1 VEKDEL
7 AIQRL
12 VEKWR
17 LAWEEGDLQAC
28 IACYHPD
35 YKRGGMDRS
44 GWGKYLQNRFKSAAK
59 RDIQLSDLHIQMNGS
74 TAVVTFK
81 QHYQTETYQDYG
93 VKTLHLRRDRNHW
106 TILEENW
113 QPLSGQG

>member
-1 VEKDEL
+1 
-7 AIQRL
+7 L

-17 LAWEEGDLQAC
+17 LAWEEGDLQAY

-44 GWGKYLQNRFKSAAK
+44 GWGKYMESLFESAAK
-59 RDIQLSDLHIQMNGS
+59 RYIQLSDLHIKVKGS
-74 TAVVTFK
+74 AAVVTFK
-81 QHYQTETYQDYG
+81 QYYQTETYQKYG
-93 VKTLHLRRDRNHW
+93 VKTLHLRQDQNRW
-106 TILEENW
+106 TIFGETV